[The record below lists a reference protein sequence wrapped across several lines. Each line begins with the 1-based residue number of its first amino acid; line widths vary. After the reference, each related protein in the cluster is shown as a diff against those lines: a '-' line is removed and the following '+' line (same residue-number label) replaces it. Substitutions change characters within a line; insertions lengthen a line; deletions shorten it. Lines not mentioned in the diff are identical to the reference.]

1 MRRQR
6 RRIRQRMK
14 RRMKNMMRKIFQPS
28 KTATNN
34 RSVTKLFELTDVSV
48 TITCTLKG
56 SRFVE

>member
-1 MRRQR
+1 
-6 RRIRQRMK
+6 MK